1 LATTVTAIRAPRR
14 EGPFDLFAEV
24 SSALDAAGERLG
36 DGDVVV
42 ISSKYA
48 AVSQGRTVKE
58 ASVAASAPARALAR
72 RLGMREGL
80 AEAVMRESDEVM
92 GGVAGFAM
100 AVTGGI
106 LAPNAGIDGSN
117 AGEGRIVL
125 YPDGAHELAEQVRRK
140 AFLRLG
146 ARAGV
151 VLSDSRLM
159 PMRAGT
165 CGVAVAFAGIE
176 AVHDARGQ
184 ADLDGRPLAVT
195 MRAVADSIATM
206 ANHEMG
212 EGPESTPIAIVR
224 GSGAR
229 MTSSRGEASDAAVSS
244 AECVYARGLSGAGS
258 DAAELE
264 VAPRLLD

>member
-1 LATTVTAIRAPRR
+1 MTALRAPRR
-14 EGPFDLFAEV
+14 NGPFDLFDDVA
-24 SSALDAAGERLG
+24 SALRAAGERLA
-36 DGDVVV
+36 DGDVLV

-48 AVSQGRTVKE
+48 AVSQGRTVAE
-58 ASVAASAPARALAR
+58 AALAASGPARALAR

-80 AEAVMRESDEVM
+80 AEAVVRESDEVM

-106 LAPNAGIDGSN
+106 LAPNAGIDASN
-117 AGEGRIVL
+117 AGRGRIVL

-151 VLSDSRLM
+151 ILSDSRLM

-165 CGVAVAFAGIE
+165 CGVAVAFAGME
-176 AVHDARGQ
+176 AVRDARGQ
-184 ADLDGRPLAVT
+184 ADLDGRPLGVT
-195 MRAVADSIATM
+195 MSAVADSIATM

-212 EGPESTPIAIVR
+212 EGPESTPVALVR

-229 MTSSRGEASDAAVSS
+229 ITASRGSASDAAVSA
-244 AECVYARGLSGAGS
+244 AECVYARGLAGAAS